1 MALSQGFEDK
11 LLDIAEWV
19 DSNKYL
25 NSIKDA
31 FTVFMPF
38 VIVGS
43 FGSLLNSLI
52 ASKTTGLAQ
61 VVPAAA
67 QLGPAFSALN
77 FCCLSFMTIPVMYL
91 IAHNIAKHNDAD
103 PVVTGVICIAAYVSM
118 VPSTFTADLTKLLG
132 AGQTL
137 ADGTTKATGLA
148 AMGQTIF
155 GAQGLFVGMLTAIFV
170 AEFFDWL
177 CTIEAIKIKMPPS
190 VPAGITKSFNVML
203 PVAVTLLVT
212 CIVGLLVKLVSGQ
225 YINELVYAILQAPME
240 GLFQTMPGI
249 LVAIMLSQLFWFL
262 GIHGGLVVSP
272 VRNAIWATAIAANI
286 AALAAGGAPDRIFTQ
301 GFWMCFVVQG
311 GAGMTLCLLFATFL
325 FSKRDDHRGVAKL
338 ALFPG
343 IMGISEP
350 VVFGYPLVL
359 NPTFAIP
366 FILNSSVSAAVAMVA
381 MNVGFLSC
389 NTFDVPFGVPVLL
402 NAFMSFGWQGI
413 VVQLVTLVICTA
425 VWVPFV
431 LIANREAK
439 NESAKEAQ
447 AAQS

>member
-61 VVPAAA
+61 VVPEAA

-203 PVAVTLLVT
+203 PVAVTLFVT
-212 CIVGLLVKLVSGQ
+212 CIVG
-225 YINELVYAILQAPME
+225 
-240 GLFQTMPGI
+240 
-249 LVAIMLSQLFWFL
+249 
-262 GIHGGLVVSP
+262 
-272 VRNAIWATAIAANI
+272 
-286 AALAAGGAPDRIFTQ
+286 
-301 GFWMCFVVQG
+301 
-311 GAGMTLCLLFATFL
+311 
-325 FSKRDDHRGVAKL
+325 
-338 ALFPG
+338 
-343 IMGISEP
+343 
-350 VVFGYPLVL
+350 
-359 NPTFAIP
+359 
-366 FILNSSVSAAVAMVA
+366 SSIGRA
-381 MNVGFLSC
+381 SC
-389 NTFDVPFGVPVLL
+389 
-402 NAFMSFGWQGI
+402 
-413 VVQLVTLVICTA
+413 
-425 VWVPFV
+425 
-431 LIANREAK
+431 RERV
-439 NESAKEAQ
+439 
-447 AAQS
+447 